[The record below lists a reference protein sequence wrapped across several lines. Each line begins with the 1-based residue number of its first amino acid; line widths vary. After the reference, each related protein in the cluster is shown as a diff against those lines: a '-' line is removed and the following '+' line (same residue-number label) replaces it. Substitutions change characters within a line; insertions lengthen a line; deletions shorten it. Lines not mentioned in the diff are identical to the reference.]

1 MTKPS
6 NRCLHCWEIWDGDN
20 ERHPLCSRKFFGTT
34 KPPILDYGLADM
46 ENLASK
52 VLRTHVSVPGVQPKI
67 SLDLNGSDMGKES
80 RLTLVGLWGLYILKP
95 PTEKYPTMP
104 QVEDATMHLAE
115 ASGIRTVPHSMIRL
129 KSGELAYITRRI
141 DRIGNE
147 KIAMEDMCQIT
158 ERLTEDKYK
167 GSLEQVGK
175 AIRQFSTQPGLDT
188 INFFEL
194 ILFCYLTGNADMHL
208 KNFSLWRP
216 FQDEIQLAPAYDLV
230 GTKLL
235 LPQDL
240 EESALALNGK
250 KKNLRRKDFD
260 AIALNL
266 AIPEKTI
273 ENAYA
278 KFSQVKEKW
287 IALLDKSFM
296 PKELGNEYKELVK
309 VRFKILGV

>member
-1 MTKPS
+1 M
-6 NRCLHCWEIWDGDN
+6 D
-20 ERHPLCSRKFFGTT
+20 
-34 KPPILDYGLADM
+34 DM
-46 ENLASK
+46 EILAAK
-52 VLRTHVSVPGVQPKI
+52 VMRTHVAVPGVQPKI
-67 SLDLNGSDMGKES
+67 SLDFDMPGRGKEG
-80 RLTLVGLWGLYILKP
+80 RLTLVGLWGRYILKP
-95 PTEKYPTMP
+95 PTEKYPSMP
-104 QVEDATMHLAE
+104 EVEDATMHLAE
-115 ASGIRTVPHSMIRL
+115 AAGIRTVPHSMIRL

-141 DRIGNE
+141 DRAGSE

-158 ERLTEDKYK
+158 QRLTEDKYK

-175 AIRQFSTQPGLDT
+175 TIRRYSTQPGLDT

-194 ILFCYLTGNADMHL
+194 ILFCYLTGNSDMHL

-216 FQDEIQLAPAYDLV
+216 SQGEIQLTPAYDLV

-260 AIALNL
+260 AIAMGM

-273 ENAYA
+273 ANAFA
-278 KFSQVKEKW
+278 KFSRAKEIW
-287 IALLDKSFM
+287 PVLLDKSFM
-296 PKELGNEYKELVK
+296 PEGLKEEYKELVK
-309 VRFKILGV
+309 ARSVKLQL